1 MLEQTANALMFYVH
15 FVESKVGKTGLTV
28 TVDVY
33 RNGTEIVTAG
43 NATEVGD
50 GIYKYELASGSNN
63 AEGEYICVF
72 RTATSTVDQQEIP
85 ALWVVNKAGV
95 ENLTGDLA
103 TILADTN
110 ELQADWVNGGRL
122 DLLVDAI
129 LADTGEL
136 QADWVNGGRL
146 DLLLDAV
153 KAVTDQFT
161 AAQSEPSGAPA
172 ANESPLDKLAY
183 VFAALRNKITVT
195 ASTKSFYDDAGA
207 SMWSKSLSDDG
218 TTYTEA
224 EGA

>member
-1 MLEQTANALMFYVH
+1 MFYAF

-33 RNGTEIVTAG
+33 RNGSEIVTAG
-43 NATEVGD
+43 SATEVGD
-50 GIYKYELASGSNN
+50 GLYKYELASGSNN
-63 AEGEYICVF
+63 VEGECICVF
-72 RTATSTVDQQEIP
+72 KTATTSVDQQHLP

-110 ELQADWVNGGRL
+110 ELQGDWANGGRL

-129 LADTGEL
+129 
-136 QADWVNGGRL
+136 
-146 DLLLDAV
+146 
-153 KAVTDQFT
+153 KAVTDQLT
-161 AAQSEPSGAPA
+161 AAQSEPTGAPA
-172 ANESPLDKLAY
+172 ANATPLEKLGY
-183 VFAALRNKITVT
+183 VYMALRNKLTVT
-195 ASTKSFYDDAGA
+195 ASAKTFYDDSGNAK
-207 SMWSKSLSDDG
+207 WSKSLSDDG